1 VETSVEKFTK
11 STPEEKSMSDLL
23 ETPEVQSLLTKVSGV
38 GTDTGDARVKRI
50 VHRVVSDLFKTIEE
64 FDVQPNEFWAAVS
77 YLTELG
83 QANEVGLLVPGLGLE
98 TFLDLRTDAAERK
111 AGIEGGT
118 PRTIEGP
125 LYVAGA
131 PLSKGEARL
140 DDGSEEGEV
149 LFMDGQVRDVN
160 GKPVADAVVDVWH
173 ANPLGG
179 YSFFDPSQPKYNL
192 RRRIET
198 DAEGRYRFRSILPAG
213 YACPPKGPTQKLLDL
228 LGRHGRRPAH
238 IHFFVSAPGYR
249 TLTTQIN
256 IDGDEY
262 LHDDFAFATR
272 DGLIPQVR
280 RSADPAE
287 VRARGLNAPFA
298 EITFDFVLHRERAG
312 APNTVVTRAH
322 AEAA

>member
-1 VETSVEKFTK
+1 MTESLLNTQEVK
-11 STPEEKSMSDLL
+11 DLL
-23 ETPEVQSLLTKVSGV
+23 AKVSGLTN
-38 GTDTGDARVKRI
+38 GGGNPRLKNI
-50 VHRVVSDLFKTIEE
+50 IHRVVSDMFRTIED
-64 FDVQPNEFWAAVS
+64 FDVQPDEFWSAMS

-98 TFLDLRTDAAERK
+98 TFLDLRTDEAERK

-140 DDGSEEGEV
+140 DDCSEEGEV

-160 GKPVADAVVDVWH
+160 GKPVAGAIVDVWH

-198 DAEGRYRFRSILPAG
+198 DAEGRYRFRTVLPSG
-213 YACPPKGPTQKLLDL
+213 YACPPEGPTQKLLDR

-238 IHFFVSAPGYR
+238 IHFFVTAPGYR
-249 TLTTQIN
+249 KLTTQVN

-272 DGLIPQVR
+272 DGLIPEIR

-287 VRARGLNAPFA
+287 VRVRGLNAPFA
-298 EITFDFVLHRERAG
+298 EIAFDFVLHREGAN

>member
-1 VETSVEKFTK
+1 MEGKT
-11 STPEEKSMSDLL
+11 MSD
-23 ETPEVQSLLTKVSGV
+23 SLLNMPPVKDLLRKVSGL
-38 GTDTGDARVKRI
+38 DNDNGDARLKRI
-50 VHRVVSDLFKTIEE
+50 VHRVVSDLFRTIEE
-64 FDVQPNEFWAAVS
+64 FDVQPDEFWSAMS
-77 YLTELG
+77 YLTSLG
-83 QANEVGLLVPGLGLE
+83 QANETGLLVPGLGLE
-98 TFLDLRTDAAERK
+98 TFLDMRMDAAERK

-140 DDGSEEGEV
+140 DDGSEKGEA
-149 LFMDGQVRDVN
+149 LFVEGQVRDTL
-160 GKPVADAVVDVWH
+160 GKPIAGAVVDVWH

-198 DAEGRYRFRSILPAG
+198 DAEGHYRFRSILPAG
-213 YACPPKGPTQKLLDL
+213 YACPPEGPTQRLLDQ

-238 IHFFVSAPGYR
+238 IHFFVTAPGYR
-249 TLTTQIN
+249 KLTTQIN

-272 DGLIPQVR
+272 DRLIPEVR

-298 EITFDFVLHRERAG
+298 EITFDFVLHRERAS

>member
-1 VETSVEKFTK
+1 MTESLTETKQVR
-11 STPEEKSMSDLL
+11 DLL
-23 ETPEVQSLLTKVSGV
+23 MKVSGL
-38 GTDTGDARVKRI
+38 GGDGGNLRVKRI
-50 VHRVVSDLFKTIEE
+50 VNRLVGDLFRTIEE
-64 FDVQPNEFWAAVS
+64 FDIQPDEFWAAMS
-77 YLTELG
+77 YLTALG

-98 TFLDLRTDAAERK
+98 TFLDLRTDEAERK

-160 GKPVADAVVDVWH
+160 GKPVAGAVVDVWH
-173 ANPLGG
+173 ANTLGG
-179 YSFFDPSQPKYNL
+179 YSFFDPSQPEYNL

-213 YACPPKGPTQKLLDL
+213 YASPPEGPTQQLLNQ

-238 IHFFVSAPGYR
+238 IHFFVGAPGYR
-249 TLTTQIN
+249 KLTTQIN
-256 IDGDEY
+256 IDGD
-262 LHDDFAFATR
+262 
-272 DGLIPQVR
+272 
-280 RSADPAE
+280 
-287 VRARGLNAPFA
+287 
-298 EITFDFVLHRERAG
+298 
-312 APNTVVTRAH
+312 
-322 AEAA
+322 